1 MTSFSSLNL
10 AEPLDRALRDLGHAT
25 PTPIQSQAIP
35 DALKGKDIMGIAQT
49 GTGKTA
55 AFTLPTLHHL
65 FTNEKPAPKRGARVL
80 ILAPTRE
87 LADQI
92 AVSVRDYGRHMED
105 LTVAC
110 IYGGVPINRQIKRLV
125 FGNDVI
131 VATPGRLMD
140 LLDRKAMRIDEVEV
154 LILDEADQMMDMG
167 FIHALKK
174 IIPLLPKKRQTL
186 FFSATL
192 APAIKKLSQ
201 QFLTDPIHISV
212 TPANTTAEKVEQ
224 RVYHVE
230 QAAKQDLLSVSLL
243 DEAVKRALV
252 FTRTKHGAD
261 RVVKR
266 LAKVGILAVAI
277 HGNKSQGQRTRALED
292 YRSGKV
298 NVLVATDIAA
308 RGIDIPNITHVFNFE
323 IPNVPEQYVHRIG
336 RTARAEKSGIAIA
349 LVDKSENNYLRDIEK
364 LLKEKLPK
372 MEMPAEMAETLKTLQ
387 SRKPLPAPPPP
398 QPDARKGRGKSKKK
412 ARFSKSDKPS
422 EKASGDRSNRQ
433 SGGGSRDNYK
443 KRDDN
448 APRSEGQNER
458 QNEGQRPAKK
468 SWSNND
474 SSERT
479 RNSSRPRADRPEGS
493 EGSRSDRPRSDRPR
507 SDKPRSNRPR
517 NDRPKSDN
525 PRSDKPKG
533 DKPRS
538 DRPRSDKPRAEA
550 SAEGRKAQSYSG
562 KAYRGKASGSKP
574 NENRPH
580 SGSKTVKPSRAK
592 RKADRQESGKTKPR

>member
-10 AEPLDRALRDLGHAT
+10 AEPLDRALRDLGHST

-35 DALKGKDIMGIAQT
+35 QALNGKDIMGIAQT

-65 FTNEKPAPKRGARVL
+65 FTHPKDAPKRGARVL

-92 AVSVRDYGRHMED
+92 AVSVRDYGRHMMD
-105 LTVAC
+105 LSVSC
-110 IYGGVPINRQIKRLV
+110 IFGGVPINRQIKRLV
-125 FGNDVI
+125 YGNDVI
-131 VATPGRLMD
+131 VATPGRLID
-140 LLDRKAMRIDEVEV
+140 LLDRKAIRIDEVEV

-174 IIPLLPKKRQTL
+174 IVPLLPKKRQTL

-224 RVYHVE
+224 RVYHVN
-230 QAAKQDLLSVSLL
+230 QADKQSLLSVSLL
-243 DEAVKRALV
+243 DENVKRALV

-266 LAKVGILAVAI
+266 LAQVGISAIAI
-277 HGNKSQGQRTRALED
+277 HGNKSQGQRQRALED
-292 YRSGKV
+292 YRSGRV

-336 RTARAEKSGIAIA
+336 RTARAEKTGIAVA
-349 LVDKSENNYLRDIEK
+349 FVDKSENNYLRDIEK

-372 MEMPAEMAETLKTLQ
+372 MDMPAEMEDKLKELK
-387 SRKPLPAPPPP
+387 SRTPLPPPEKPK
-398 QPDARKGRGKSKKK
+398 PDARKGRGKSKNKG
-412 ARFSKSDKPS
+412 RFSKSDKTPS
-422 EKASGDRSNRQ
+422 SKKGDGGVKSERPQRQRSERGEERPD
-433 SGGGSRDNYK
+433 SKSKDNYK
-443 KRDDN
+443 KRDTKKRDDN
-448 APRSEGQNER
+448 ATRREGE
-458 QNEGQRPAKK
+458 RPAKK
-468 SWSNND
+468 SWSNQKDNK
-474 SSERT
+474 ERT
-479 RNSSRPRADRPEGS
+479 RR
-493 EGSRSDRPRSDRPR
+493 DRPRSENPNPDKSKTDRTR
-507 SDKPRSNRPR
+507 SDKPRSERPHS
-517 NDRPKSDN
+517 NTPKSDTQR
-525 PRSDKPKG
+525 PDRARS

-538 DRPRSDKPRAEA
+538 DGGRPRSEP
-550 SAEGRKAQSYSG
+550 SAEGQKAQSYSG
-562 KAYRGKASGSKP
+562 KGYRGKA
-574 NENRPH
+574 NRPQ
-580 SGSKTVKPSRAK
+580 SGGPKSVKPSRAK
-592 RKADRQESGKTKPR
+592 RKAARQASGKTKPR

>member
-1 MTSFSSLNL
+1 MTTFSELNL

-25 PTPIQSQAIP
+25 PTPIQIQAIP
-35 DALKGKDIMGIAQT
+35 DALKGRDVMGIAQT

-55 AFTLPTLHHL
+55 AFTLPTLHHI
-65 FTNEKPAPKRGARVL
+65 FTQEKEAPKRGARVL

-92 AVSVRDYGRHMED
+92 AVAVRDYGRHMTD
-105 LTVAC
+105 LSVAC
-110 IYGGVPINRQIKRLV
+110 IYGGVSINRQIKRLV

-140 LLDRKAMRIDEVEV
+140 LLDRKAMKIDEVEV

-174 IIPLLPKKRQTL
+174 IVPLLPKKRQTL

-224 RVYHVE
+224 RVYHVD
-230 QAAKQDLLSVSLL
+230 QATKQDLLSVALL
-243 DEAVKRALV
+243 DKDVGRSLV

-266 LAKVGILAVAI
+266 LAQVGILAVAI
-277 HGNKSQGQRTRALED
+277 HGNKSQGQRQRALED

-298 NVLVATDIAA
+298 NTLIATDIAA

-336 RTARAEKSGIAIA
+336 RTARAEKSGIAVA
-349 LVDKSENNYLRDIEK
+349 FVDKSESNYLRDIEK

-372 MEMPAEMAETLKTLQ
+372 MEMPEDMAEKLKELKN
-387 SRKPLPAPPPP
+387 RKPLPAPEKPK
-398 QPDARKGRGKSKKK
+398 PDPRKGRGKSKKK
-412 ARFSKSDKPS
+412 ARFSSSDKAANNDSRGEKKKSWDNKPRSNKPKSDKPQS
-422 EKASGDRSNRQ
+422 DKPRGEK
-433 SGGGSRDNYK
+433 
-443 KRDDN
+443 
-448 APRSEGQNER
+448 
-458 QNEGQRPAKK
+458 PAESKPSQKVEK
-468 SWSNND
+468 SWSKPD
-474 SSERT
+474 QPDRT
-479 RNSSRPRADRPEGS
+479 RSRKPASDKPKT
-493 EGSRSDRPRSDRPR
+493 DRPRSEP
-507 SDKPRSNRPR
+507 
-517 NDRPKSDN
+517 
-525 PRSDKPKG
+525 
-533 DKPRS
+533 
-538 DRPRSDKPRAEA
+538 
-550 SAEGRKAQSYSG
+550 SAEGRAAQAYSG
-562 KAYRGKASGSKP
+562 KGFRGKPDGKSGGKP
-574 NENRPH
+574 NHSRPQN
-580 SGSKTVKPSRAK
+580 GPNKMKPSRAK
-592 RKADRQESGKTKPR
+592 RKANRQAEGKTKPR